1 MRVCLICE
9 GSYPYV
15 SGGVSSW
22 VQMLCTAFT
31 DVEFVIWSI
40 ATTHE
45 EMHEYKYELPSNV
58 KGVYTTYLGESSIG
72 VRHKHVRLSKDDA
85 QTLKELVTVTAGE
98 VDWTKVLDFIGRNR
112 RHLTDILMEKD
123 FFRICCEEYERQQS
137 VEGFTDYL
145 WTLRSMYLPLMDVL
159 SSDIVEA
166 DIYHSLSTGYAGILA
181 GAVSYIRNKPMIL
194 SEHGIYTR
202 EREEDII
209 RANWVKGDF
218 KELWIDFFKKIS
230 TVAYQQADVVTTLFG
245 INRELQIE
253 LGCPEEKI
261 VTIPNGVDSES
272 FKNLPS
278 LGKIPQDKFNFGTIL
293 RIVPI
298 KDVKTMIL
306 AFQIVREKEENVRLT
321 IMGNYDENPEYYE
334 ECVRLIKEF
343 NVPDVVF
350 TGQVN
355 VREYVPD
362 VDVLVLS
369 SISEGQPFA
378 ILEGLAAGIPFVA
391 TNVGSCKELLEGF
404 EGDDFGKAGIVVPLM
419 DSAAMADAFLYM
431 LHHPE
436 EVQAM
441 GEAGRARVEKY
452 YQKEA
457 FLKQYH
463 DLYDELGGK

>member
-1 MRVCLICE
+1 
-9 GSYPYV
+9 
-15 SGGVSSW
+15 
-22 VQMLCTAFT
+22 
-31 DVEFVIWSI
+31 
-40 ATTHE
+40 
-45 EMHEYKYELPSNV
+45 
-58 KGVYTTYLGESSIG
+58 
-72 VRHKHVRLSKDDA
+72 
-85 QTLKELVTVTAGE
+85 
-98 VDWTKVLDFIGRNR
+98 
-112 RHLTDILMEKD
+112 
-123 FFRICCEEYERQQS
+123 
-137 VEGFTDYL
+137 
-145 WTLRSMYLPLMDVL
+145 MYL
-159 SSDIVEA
+159 
-166 DIYHSLSTGYAGILA
+166 
-181 GAVSYIRNKPMIL
+181 SYIRNKPMIL

-261 VTIPNGVDSES
+261 VTIPNGVDPDS
-272 FKNLPS
+272 FINLPS

-362 VDVLVLS
+362 V
-369 SISEGQPFA
+369 
-378 ILEGLAAGIPFVA
+378 
-391 TNVGSCKELLEGF
+391 
-404 EGDDFGKAGIVVPLM
+404 
-419 DSAAMADAFLYM
+419 ADMRHRKKMKTMYI
-431 LHHPE
+431 
-436 EVQAM
+436 
-441 GEAGRARVEKY
+441 R
-452 YQKEA
+452 
-457 FLKQYH
+457 
-463 DLYDELGGK
+463 